1 MECCSGCGLRVGFFG
16 IGTEKIRWTDSIQ
29 RLSTT
34 QVPFR
39 SVYGTVSQCYPKGP
53 MYLYGRMQA
62 FCIRFSDLGK
72 YPPYQYIGPFLWVR
86 ESRGYR
92 GLKFRIVG

>member
-1 MECCSGCGLRVGFFG
+1 MLFRLWFKGWLFWYRHREDTLDRL
-16 IGTEKIRWTDSIQ
+16 DSE
-29 RLSTT
+29 TFYT

-39 SVYGTVSQCYPKGP
+39 SVCGTVSQCYPKGP